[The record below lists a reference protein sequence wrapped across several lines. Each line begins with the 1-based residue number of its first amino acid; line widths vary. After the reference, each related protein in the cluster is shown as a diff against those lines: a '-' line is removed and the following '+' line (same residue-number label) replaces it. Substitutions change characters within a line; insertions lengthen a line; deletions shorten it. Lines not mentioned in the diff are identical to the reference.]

1 MPSYNIDNAI
11 VKIRQCYLHNGNS
24 YTYNA
29 SVTSNHE
36 PRTILAPVRFLARKA
51 EWSARADLVVT

>member
-11 VKIRQCYLHNGNS
+11 VKIRQCYLHNGIF
-24 YTYNA
+24 YTGSA

-36 PRTILAPVRFLARKA
+36 PRAILAPVRFLVRKA
-51 EWSARADLVVT
+51 EWSARAVLVVT